1 MNREQRI
8 GLAVLAGMAMGAG
21 ALLWL
26 AVATDRL
33 PDGGVLIALGAV
45 VIAGAAQIPIFLA
58 NRRRGQCTNAASL
71 GRGSPDARS

>member
-1 MNREQRI
+1 
-8 GLAVLAGMAMGAG
+8 MAMGTG

-26 AVATDRL
+26 ALATDRL

-58 NRRRGQCTNAASL
+58 NRQHRDCARGASA
-71 GRGSPDARS
+71 SPDRGAGDPVDH